1 MIHKENQIKYGWIK
15 EVNFFSRSMKS
26 LLEKNDIEIC
36 LTRSEGRSVLAKTF
50 VKMLKS
56 RPYKFINKISKN
68 VYI

>member
-1 MIHKENQIKYGWIK
+1 
-15 EVNFFSRSMKS
+15 MKS
-26 LLEKNDIEIC
+26 WLEKNDIEIC